1 MKAIGQK
8 LLSKEAE
15 IDKKAKYYSTP
26 SVDSGLP
33 SVTTQRRRS
42 SKPVSRVLY
51 SDWSER

>member
-1 MKAIGQK
+1 MKAMAQK
-8 LLSKEAE
+8 LLSNEAK
-15 IDKKAKYYSTP
+15 IDKKAKYCGTP

-33 SVTTQRRRS
+33 SVTTQRQRS